1 MPYQSWIANKL
12 SCQPEERLLKVIIR
26 LCRDIV
32 VLKVLLAVE
41 GNGFRLHL
49 ALLDIDLVAGED
61 DWDVLADTDQITWSG
76 NVSVAICRVPVDTY
90 GAS

>member
-1 MPYQSWIANKL
+1 MRNKSKPYQSWIANKL

-26 LCRDIV
+26 LCRDVV

-41 GNGFRLHL
+41 GNGLRLHF

-76 NVSVAICRVPVDTY
+76 NVSVANIQSS
-90 GAS
+90 G